1 MDIKY
6 TSQAPRQ
13 AKRSRC
19 YSEGRLPASERAG
32 ELPGHNRM
40 MHSTNVD
47 ITPRHVVE
55 QNKAA
60 QAKRM
65 NEMFANMQ
73 AVENVPVAS
82 RGRAGVDLTQ
92 TEEFKALAG
101 MPVTHKDDK
110 TGWFAVECGSND
122 KAKKQQAMVNR
133 YARAGAGTFRTR
145 LLKDSGTLYVKRISE
160 EYVQQRGEAAE

>member
-1 MDIKY
+1 MKIQY
-6 TSQAPRQ
+6 TSQAP
-13 AKRSRC
+13 SRRH
-19 YSEGRLPASERAG
+19 YKDNRLPMSERMG
-32 ELPGHNRM
+32 DREWILKGLS
-40 MHSTNVD
+40 HSTDVD

-60 QAKRM
+60 QAKRI
-65 NEMFANMQ
+65 NDMFAAMK

-92 TEEFKALAG
+92 TDEFKALAG

-110 TGWFAVECGSND
+110 TGWYAVECGSHD

-160 EYVQQRGEAAE
+160 EYVQQRGGDTE